1 MKIPTKWGAICLQ
14 YCLPL
19 CRCVHLWWLWHTN
32 NFRRHL
38 EVFASDKHMVKVT
51 MLSPSSSVLP
61 LGWHYF
67 GKAMNLLYFKVLC
80 IALTVLFSK
89 WGVRVLHRKKILPH
103 FFRDS
108 VSWYITG
115 AWLPIS
121 HVMKVVWVYPRLVL
135 SKAPYS

>member
-1 MKIPTKWGAICLQ
+1 MPYVYDIVSLFVDVYICGGFDTQTIFGDIWKFSLQ
-14 YCLPL
+14 TNTWSKLPCSL
-19 CRCVHLWWLWHTN
+19 QVPVYFHSADIT
-32 NFRRHL
+32 
-38 EVFASDKHMVKVT
+38 SVKQ
-51 MLSPSSSVLP
+51 
-61 LGWHYF
+61 WI
-67 GKAMNLLYFKVLC
+67 YFKVSC

-108 VSWYITG
+108 VSGYITG

-121 HVMKVVWVYPRLVL
+121 HVMKVVWVYPRLIL